1 MAVDPAGFRQTMARW
16 ATGVTVVTA
25 LHEGVRYG
33 MTVNSFTSVSL
44 NPTLVSFCV
53 GKGNMSHPAM
63 TGAGHFA
70 VNILSVDQVELGMR
84 FAGMIQV
91 ADRFEG
97 LDLTTAETGAPILPG
112 VVAWLDCRTVELK
125 DAGDHTIII
134 GEVEAAWQTADRH
147 PLLYSSRTW
156 GQFEPLPRR
165 SLVHVVMMRLKENT
179 AENAN
184 RIMGE
189 LKALED
195 RIPQI
200 RRLDVGHNVVPSDRA
215 YDIGLTVVFDS
226 LEDMQAYQVHPDHQY
241 VLTEVI
247 RPLISGSAAVDY
259 YSEV

>member
-1 MAVDPAGFRQTMARW
+1 
-16 ATGVTVVTA
+16 
-25 LHEGVRYG
+25 
-33 MTVNSFTSVSL
+33 MTES
-44 NPTLVSFCV
+44 
-53 GKGNMSHPAM
+53 
-63 TGAGHFA
+63 GHFA
-70 VNILSVDQVELGMR
+70 VNILSIDQVALGMR

-97 LDLTTAETGAPILPG
+97 LITTTAETGAPILSDL
-112 VVAWLDCRTVELK
+112 VAWLDCRTVELL
-125 DAGDHTIII
+125 DGGDHTIIV
-134 GEVEAAWQTADRH
+134 GEVLAAWQTGDRR
-147 PLLYSSRTW
+147 PLLYTNRTW

-184 RIMGE
+184 RIMDE
-189 LKALED
+189 LKALEG

-215 YDIGLTVVFDS
+215 YDIGLTVVFDT
-226 LEDMQAYQVHPDHQY
+226 LEDMEAYQVHPDHQY
-241 VLTEVI
+241 VLTEVV